1 MYSYIWYSLLKV
13 YFHAPKCTFNPN
25 PIWDQKWKH
34 GKCRIMVCNSKTL
47 QCAKESKCGELPA
60 VFIFTNKAFFTD
72 NSDRAQDL
80 VVGFVFTDNSDRA
93 TDLVVGFVFTENSDR
108 ATDVA
113 VGFVISLCASQ
124 TVIVTSMLHVNPS
137 EN

>member
-1 MYSYIWYSLLKV
+1 MYSYIWDSLLKV

-80 VVGFVFTDNSDRA
+80 VVGCVFFQIIQIELRIQQLGLFSQKIQIELRMQQ
-93 TDLVVGFVFTENSDR
+93 LGLLFHCVHHR
-108 ATDVA
+108 Q
-113 VGFVISLCASQ
+113 SL
-124 TVIVTSMLHVNPS
+124 LHPCYM
-137 EN
+137 